1 MTYTIYQNGFYLDE
15 NRAHVSLSDRGFLAG
30 EGAFETLRAYQGH
43 VIFFEEHF
51 KRLHDSTQTLGLK
64 FPVSNAR
71 LKFLVDEMMNMNKL
85 SDAVV
90 RIYISSEGTS
100 LGDLDS
106 PPKQVNLIIS
116 CLPFESFPAKFYEEG
131 ISTILIKDVLAE
143 SGILARIKSLNY
155 LSRLLARRQ
164 ARSQG
169 AFEGILLNGEGRI
182 AEGSGSNLFIVRKER
197 VFTPPLEEGA
207 LPGVT
212 RSQIFRIA
220 EKEKIPLDEKPI
232 ALEDLHE
239 AEEIFL
245 TSTLKEVMPVRS
257 VEDQALS
264 LKAPG
269 PVTRLW
275 MELYREWVQWNV
287 ERYLSERSGLT
298 ELS

>member
-15 NRAHVSLSDRGFLAG
+15 NRAHLSLADRGFLAG
-30 EGAFETLRAYQGH
+30 EGVFETLRAYQGH
-43 VIFFEEHF
+43 VVFLEEHF
-51 KRLHDSTQTLGLK
+51 KRLHDSAHVLGLK
-64 FPVSNAR
+64 FPVSSAR
-71 LKFLVDEMMNMNKL
+71 LKFLVDEMINMNKL
-85 SDAVV
+85 SEAVV
-90 RIYISSEGTS
+90 RIYISSEGAS
-100 LGDLDS
+100 VGDLDS
-106 PPKQVNLIIS
+106 PPKQVNFIIS
-116 CLPFESFPAKFYEEG
+116 CRPFENFPAEFYEEG
-131 ISTILIKDVLAE
+131 VSTILVKDVYAE
-143 SGILARIKSLNY
+143 SGVLAQIKSLNY

-182 AEGSGSNLFIVRKER
+182 AEGSGSNLFIVSKER

-220 EKEKIPLDEKPI
+220 EKEKIPLDEKP
-232 ALEDLHE
+232 LTTEDLSG

-257 VEDQALS
+257 VDGKALP

-275 MELYREWVQWNV
+275 MELYRDWVQWNV

-298 ELS
+298 DLS